1 MVEEKKRT
9 IEEMMEDVDGIIDRL
24 ESGDVALE
32 DSFQIYEKGMKLVQ
46 EINKKIDK
54 VEKKLIEIDAGKDE

>member
-1 MVEEKKRT
+1 MAEEKKRT